1 MRKFSQTGLPRRV
14 LPRSTVQ
21 FVNYIHSEQ
30 CTACPRGKYDNPAGS
45 GKRAFPKYF
54 TLGNKIAQLSCSQ
67 AKYLEGREWE

>member
-1 MRKFSQTGLPRRV
+1 MRKPGPITRSHRV
-14 LPRSTVQ
+14 LPRSTGQ
-21 FVNYIHSEQ
+21 FVNYIHPEQ
-30 CTACPRGKYDNPAGS
+30 CTACTRGKYDNPAGS